1 MSPLSWLKPGV
12 VTLNH
17 SRSEAGRGVR
27 IAVIDSGVHVAHPH
41 IAGGVIGGVSIDAE
55 GGRHADFVDTLGH
68 GTAVTAVIREK
79 APEAVILAAR
89 VFDLELKATAAALV
103 AAIGWAVEQRAH
115 LINLSLG
122 TSNPAHADPLGAA
135 LARARSQGTLVVA
148 AGPSEGVEWLPG
160 SLPGAIAVAVD
171 WTLPREQ
178 CVIDG
183 QLAPPIDRTRSGV
196 RMAALQAATDAA
208 EMPSRLTVRA
218 SGYPR
223 PVPGVPP
230 SRNLKGVSF
239 AVANATGLIARAM
252 SETAATE
259 TP

>member
-1 MSPLSWLKPGV
+1 MPTLAWLKPGV
-12 VTLNH
+12 LTVDH

-27 IAVIDSGVHVAHPH
+27 IAVIDSGVHVGHPH
-41 IAGGVIGGVSIDAE
+41 IAGGAIEGVSIDVE
-55 GGRHADFVDTLGH
+55 GGRQADFVDRIGH

-79 APEAVILAAR
+79 APDAVILAAR

-122 TSNPAHADPLGAA
+122 TTNPAHADALGAA
-135 LARARSQGTLVVA
+135 LARARAQGTYVVA

-160 SLPGAIAVAVD
+160 SLPGAIAVALD
-171 WTLPREQ
+171 WMLPRDQ
-178 CVIDG
+178 CVVDG
-183 QLAPPIDRTRSGV
+183 QLAPPVDRTRSGV
-196 RMAALQAATDAA
+196 RMAAQAETVTTDLPTR
-208 EMPSRLTVRA
+208 MTVRA

-230 SRNLKGVSF
+230 SRNLKGLSF
-239 AVANATGLIARAM
+239 AVANVTGLIARAM
-252 SETAATE
+252 SEVATIA